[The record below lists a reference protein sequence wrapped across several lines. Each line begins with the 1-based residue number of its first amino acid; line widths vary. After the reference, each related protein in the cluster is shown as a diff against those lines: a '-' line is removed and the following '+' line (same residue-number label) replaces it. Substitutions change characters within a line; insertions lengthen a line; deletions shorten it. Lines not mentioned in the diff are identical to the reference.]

1 MKLQKLLLLFIALI
15 CAIQVSSQTFEEYK
29 KQKESEMEAF
39 EKKQQE
45 FINRMQNQFDE
56 YVVQKDQEF
65 ADYLKTH
72 WEQFEVFKGVNLP
85 ENPKP
90 PVIEPYQPEP
100 DREEQVN
107 RIPVIEP
114 KINIKKKI
122 AKEIEIPLIQKSEE
136 KVYDKF
142 NRTFG
147 FFGFRI
153 ILDYDQKLKFDPPKI
168 INPAAISEI
177 WDKLSR
183 ANYTDLVNQM
193 EEYKSTLNL
202 NDWAYYLMIQEFAK
216 TVYPESKNGE
226 DLLVWGLMTRSGFK
240 TRIAYS
246 NNNLSLLIPSFHTVY
261 SKSFLKSDGLNYYLM
276 RDIGSENIYTYGKDY
291 PDASKILDFSI
302 KSPLNF
308 SKDVKQKTFDFTFK
322 EKPYS
327 FNFLVNQNL
336 IDFYKD
342 YPQVDLNTYFDAAVS
357 LETNESILESFR
369 PILDEMSETDAVS
382 FILKFVQTSFNYQT
396 DQQQFY
402 KEKFFFP
409 EEIFFYPYSDCE
421 DRSILFAY
429 LVKTLLNKKVI
440 GIEYPGHIATAVKF
454 NTEVAG
460 DYFVYK
466 DEKYV
471 VADPTFENAPI
482 GMSMPEYS
490 GKEGTIIEI
499 ENIVYNSNKNKSFW
513 ELTRQSGGNK
523 GSNLQDVIFDN
534 DGNVYLTGYYIG
546 EMKLG
551 SFLLKSNGEEN
562 IRNVFVIKYNKE
574 GDILWAQNAI
584 GSKSA
589 TGFSIIDD
597 VSKDVFI
604 AGSFAGSL
612 EFANGATSLTCQEG
626 YTDIFLARYTSD
638 GQFVWAIKAG
648 LDTYPQENHLTYL
661 TQFNKDG
668 MIKGTS
674 FYSENE
680 NFRNYGLQHGPM
692 DLLYIT
698 GAFRSTTG
706 FNTETITLSTNN
718 QQVLD
723 LAESLK
729 TENDKLIAENYN
741 QSIAGLFA
749 MLNHVKY
756 TGFSMSGQDAQ
767 KALDLNNPDFKNQ
780 YVPLYEGIGKIN
792 FVLNED
798 GIINIETEK
807 GKSVLFR
814 ELKITDKS
822 QLKVTQY
829 ENGDALLEVL
839 TGIKV
844 GKLFLWFD
852 LNSVKM
858 YKENGNMLFDFAAD
872 HYRKMMNF
880 KKDILLD

>member
-1 MKLQKLLLLFIALI
+1 MKFHKLLILCIVLI
-15 CAIQVSSQTFEEYK
+15 STTQVSSQTFEDYK
-29 KQKESEMEAF
+29 KQKESELEAF
-39 EKKQQE
+39 KQRQQE
-45 FINRMQNQFDE
+45 FISRMQNEFDE
-56 YVVQKDQEF
+56 YVIQKDQEF
-65 ADYLKTH
+65 ADYLKKQ
-72 WEQFEVFKGVNLP
+72 WEQFEVFKGVDVP
-85 ENPKP
+85 EKPKP
-90 PVIEPYQPEP
+90 PVIEPYIPKA
-100 DREEQVN
+100 DREEQFG
-107 RIPVIEP
+107 RIPVIKP
-114 KINIKKKI
+114 KINVKKEVANEIKT
-122 AKEIEIPLIQKSEE
+122 PLIQKSEE

-153 ILDYDQKLKFDPPKI
+153 ILDYDQKMKFDPPKI
-168 INPAAISEI
+168 INPEAISEI

-183 ANYTDLVNQM
+183 ANYTDLVIQM
-193 EEYKSTLNL
+193 EEYKTTLNL
-202 NDWAYYLMIQEFAK
+202 NDWAYYLMIQEFAQ

-226 DLLVWGLMTRSGFK
+226 DLLVWNLMTRLGYK
-240 TRIAYS
+240 TRIAYA
-246 NNNLSLLIPSFHTVY
+246 NNNLSLLVPSYHTVY
-261 SKSFLKSDGLNYYLM
+261 SKSFLRSDGLNYYLM
-276 RDIGSENIYTYGKDY
+276 RDIGPENIFTYEKDY

-302 KSPLNF
+302 NRPLNF
-308 SKDVKQKTFDFTFK
+308 SKNVKQKTFNFTFK

-327 FNFLVNQNL
+327 FDLLYNQNL

-382 FILKFVQTSFNYQT
+382 FILKFVQTSFKYQT
-396 DQQQFY
+396 DQQQFLR
-402 KEKFFFP
+402 EKFFFP

-440 GIEYPGHIATAVKF
+440 GIEYTSHIATAVKF
-454 NTEVAG
+454 DTEVEG
-460 DYFVYK
+460 DYFMYN

-471 VADPTFENAPI
+471 IADPTYENAPI
-482 GMSMPEYS
+482 GMSMPEYR

-499 ENIVYNSNKNKSFW
+499 DDIIYNANKNRSFW
-513 ELTRQSGGNK
+513 ELTRQSGGNR
-523 GSNLQDVIFDN
+523 GSNLQDIVFDN
-534 DGNVYLTGYYIG
+534 DGNVYLTGYYTG
-546 EMKLG
+546 EMELG
-551 SFLLKSNGEEN
+551 SFLLKSNSEDQ
-562 IRNVFVIKYNKE
+562 IRNAFVIKYSKD
-574 GDILWAQNAI
+574 GDILWAQNAK
-584 GSKSA
+584 GNKSA

-597 VSKDVFI
+597 VSKDIFI
-604 AGSFAGSL
+604 TGSFSGNL
-612 EFANGATSLTCQEG
+612 EFANGATTLTCQEG
-626 YTDIFLARYTSD
+626 LTDLFLARYNSD
-638 GQFVWAIKAG
+638 GQFIWAVKAG
-648 LDTYPQENHLTYL
+648 LDTYPQKNHLTYL
-661 TQFNKDG
+661 TQFTKDG
-668 MIKGTS
+668 ISKGTT
-674 FYSENE
+674 FFSENE
-680 NFRNYGLQHGPM
+680 SFRNYGLQHGPM
-692 DLLYIT
+692 GLLYIT
-698 GAFRSTTG
+698 GAFQSTTG
-706 FNTETITLSTNN
+706 FNTETISLTTND
-718 QQVLD
+718 QQALD

-729 TENDKLIAENYN
+729 VENDKLISENYN

-767 KALDLNNPDFKNQ
+767 KALDLNNPNFRNE

-792 FVLNED
+792 FVVNED

-807 GKSVLFR
+807 GKPVHFR
-814 ELKITDKS
+814 ELKIMDDS
-822 QLKVTQY
+822 QMKVTQF
-829 ENGDALLEVL
+829 ENGDALLDVL